1 MERFDEHGKIGMTA
15 AEIVEL
21 RREKLNMAL
30 KLLGYSSIS
39 SVRNEL
45 NDVSGYMAL
54 DRIGKQLENYT
65 NLGAYVYVT
74 GIENGVTTYGFNIP
88 EEMSQEEFQAMIQTA
103 RAELD
108 EDKAFVE
115 EKDDQYSRMRDKN
128 YLMPDYFL
136 NMREKVSE
144 EDWAK
149 YSKVVRDT
157 AQLYL
162 ELNSDLVPYGDRMG
176 MGVADAHTLVGN
188 EVKDR
193 ISRLIDTQQ
202 FSEAEHISYA
212 VQQKDARAF
221 ANMIDT
227 MFEEEPT
234 LTRSGIKDSLE
245 DLRDIAL
252 ATEQEKRDIVGR
264 YNQFMQEISNRKVK
278 RPEDIE
284 KRGRTHVD

>member
-74 GIENGVTTYGFNIP
+74 GVENGVTTYGFNIP

-193 ISRLIDTQQ
+193 IARLIDTQQ